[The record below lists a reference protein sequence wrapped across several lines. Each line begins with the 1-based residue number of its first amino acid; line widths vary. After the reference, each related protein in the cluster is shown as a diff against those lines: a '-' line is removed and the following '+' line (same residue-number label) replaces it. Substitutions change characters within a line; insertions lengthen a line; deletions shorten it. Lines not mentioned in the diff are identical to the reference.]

1 MSKKTIE
8 RCFLATGGS
17 YFWNVGGTKPTSIVI
32 EPRRWT
38 SLGLKELW
46 QYRELTY
53 YFVWRDLKV
62 RYRQTW
68 VGIGWAL
75 IQPLFLVFIFT
86 FFFSGL
92 MRPSSSAVPYPVF
105 AISGLV
111 VWMIFSVGLSSAS
124 MSMISHA
131 SVIKKVYF
139 PRAVIPL
146 AAVIVAW
153 LDGVVGVVVL
163 VGVLLSYPV
172 EVAWLKALYAWPL
185 ALLVTFTGTL
195 GLGFLLASINVKYK
209 DVRHALPFLIQA
221 LFFLTPVVYSPAA
234 LGSEWASAAL
244 ALNPMYAAIYLIRL
258 PADAGAASLPMAGTS
273 VLSGLLLLLAGLSYF
288 RRTEQY
294 FADLA

>member
-1 MSKKTIE
+1 VSKKTIE

-17 YFWNVGGTKPTSIVI
+17 YFWNVEGKPSSIVI

-92 MRPSSSAVPYPVF
+92 LRPTLSAVPYPVF

-131 SVIKKVYF
+131 PVIKKVYF

-153 LDGVVGVVVL
+153 LDGIVGMVVL
-163 VGVLLSYPV
+163 VGVLLAYRV
-172 EVAWLKALYAWPL
+172 EVAWLTALYVWPL
-185 ALLVTFTGTL
+185 AMLVTFTGTL

-209 DVRHALPFLIQA
+209 DVRHALPFLIQV

-234 LGSEWASAAL
+234 LGSAWASAAL

-258 PADAGAASLPMAGTS
+258 PADAGAASLPMAATS